1 MTIKT
6 DVEQVEKD
14 TVVITIE
21 VSAERI
27 AGPINKT
34 YREIAKKVRIPGF
47 RQGKAPKPIID
58 QMVGKDVVLDEA
70 ANDMIPDM
78 YSEAVKGAGVVPVTM
93 PEIDVVQIKDN
104 EPFIFTA
111 KVQVKPEI
119 KLGPLADLKIE
130 PIEQKPLADEVKSE
144 LEKLQNKFATL
155 DVVKSRASR
164 KGDFL
169 LIDYDGYI
177 ENKPFEGG
185 RGSDYMLE
193 LGSGTF
199 IPGFE
204 AKLEEVKPGASKD
217 VELTFPQDY
226 QAEHLA
232 GKDAIFKVKVKE
244 IKTKKLPKL
253 DDEFAASVSK
263 FDTLKEL
270 KADLK
275 SKAKELQ
282 EKQAKAAV
290 REAALEKMVE
300 LSEVDLP
307 DGMVERRI
315 DQMVQSFADQVEQMQ
330 GGKFQDWL
338 KQTGMEP
345 AEFRNNYKQEAIKN
359 LKTEL
364 TLEAVAKE
372 HKQDATDADI
382 DEEIKRLAEGSDK
395 DVDEL
400 KAEIDERDGRDFL
413 QERLSMDKAID
424 FLADNTEI
432 KAEKKEKKKGD
443 ADESSTD
450 SD

>member
-34 YREIAKKVRIPGF
+34 YREIAKKVRISGF

-78 YSEAVKGAGVVPVTM
+78 YSEAVKGSGVVPVTM

-177 ENKPFEGG
+177 EDKPFEGG

-217 VELTFPQDY
+217 VELTFPEDY

-270 KADLK
+270 NADLK